1 MQPGRLGLKIDLPIG
16 RICNQVDLDS
26 HMQPGRLGLKIDLPS
41 RICNQVDLDL
51 R

>member
-16 RICNQVDLDS
+16 RICNQVGR
-26 HMQPGRLGLKIDLPS
+26 GRLGLKIDLPIG